1 MAGKER
7 IGMKKV
13 ALYGAFSQAVLGMFR
28 EQFPEGFRVVEFES
42 EGELKKLID
51 VDYLVNR
58 VYPVNETI
66 LSNAHCLR
74 LVQKWGAGYDKI
86 DIEAAGARGVS
97 VAVCQGGN
105 SGPVAELAVL
115 LMLAVY
121 RNLLPISAKLKD
133 WELVRER
140 YIQKSYMLN
149 GKTVGLLGLGSIG
162 QKTGKIL
169 KRGFDAHVQY
179 YDLHRLPE
187 EKEVALD
194 FHFADLDSLLRTS
207 DIISIHVP
215 LFENTKNIIN
225 RDALAKMK
233 PSAVLINT
241 SRGGVIDEE
250 ALYEA
255 LRDNVI
261 AGAGLDTMA
270 VEPVDPSNPLLGL
283 ENIVLT
289 PHCGGNTADNDINMV
304 KYCVENILRY
314 DQEGCLHP
322 PVLVNQDSLKLSKK
336 N

>member
-1 MAGKER
+1 
-7 IGMKKV
+7 
-13 ALYGAFSQAVLGMFR
+13 
-28 EQFPEGFRVVEFES
+28 
-42 EGELKKLID
+42 
-51 VDYLVNR
+51 VDYIVNR
-58 VYPVNETI
+58 VYSINEAV
-66 LSNAHCLR
+66 LSNAHCLK

-86 DIEAAGARGVS
+86 DIGAAGAKGVS
-97 VAVCQGGN
+97 VAVCWGGN

-121 RNLLPISAKLKD
+121 RNLLPLSSKLKEGE
-133 WELVRER
+133 WARER
-140 YIQKSYMLN
+140 YLQKSYMLN

-169 KRGFDAHVQY
+169 KRGFDAQVQY

-187 EKEVALD
+187 EKEVALG
-194 FHFADLDSLLRTS
+194 FRFADMDALLRTS

-215 LFENTKNIIN
+215 LFESTRNIID

-233 PSAVLINT
+233 PSSVLINT

-255 LRDNVI
+255 LRGGAI

-304 KYCVENILRY
+304 KYCVENILQYER
-314 DQEGCLHP
+314 EGCLSP
-322 PVLVNQDSLKLSKK
+322 PVLVNHDSLKSPKK
-336 N
+336 VKGEK